1 MNMIYKGTPSFSNC
15 IGTFHVSNS
24 VIYIYKRE
32 EEDIEVTIVIY
43 SKKNGALKSE
53 REPMQIFCVI
63 FAAVYRVFDSSIE
76 WLIGI
81 RTDWKRR
88 NKAGRQLGL

>member
-1 MNMIYKGTPSFSNC
+1 MIYKGTPSFSNC

-24 VIYIYKRE
+24 VIYIQKRV

-43 SKKNGALKSE
+43 SKKNGALESE
-53 REPMQIFCVI
+53 RGPMQIFCVI
-63 FAAVYRVFDSSIE
+63 FAAVYRVFDSSIKC
-76 WLIGI
+76 LIVI

-88 NKAGRQLGL
+88 SRAGRQLHLSA